1 MLNIRREEHT
11 PCHVDNF
18 LNLMCSRSSI
28 DTFTQIS
35 QPLHSLFISIRNN
48 HFMRCD
54 LHVHSIA
61 SGMCNTP
68 GLNKLCRESYNDP
81 GEVYSWLKQRGMA
94 IVTLTDHDSIDAAEA
109 LRSKPDFFVSEEVTV
124 KLPTGTEMHM
134 GVYGITE
141 RDHIEIQRR
150 RRDFVSLLMYLTER
164 KLFFSVNHVFSGLT
178 GRREEVDFSWFASYV
193 PAFETRNGQMWP
205 EANASAARL
214 AAKLGKIAI
223 AGSDSHA
230 PAGIGRTYTEV
241 PGARTVDEFFAGL
254 RATRGQI
261 HGDHGNCTKLLGDV
275 YSIVGSLFDE
285 KPWTIAL
292 SPLALLVPAFVA
304 GHWLNEI
311 RFCKKWAALQENGKK
326 RHRMLWDVDAN
337 LEANWAS

>member
-1 MLNIRREEHT
+1 
-11 PCHVDNF
+11 
-18 LNLMCSRSSI
+18 
-28 DTFTQIS
+28 
-35 QPLHSLFISIRNN
+35 
-48 HFMRCD
+48 MRCD
-54 LHVHSIA
+54 LHVHSIH
-61 SGMCNTP
+61 SGMCDTP
-68 GLNKLCRESYNDP
+68 GLNRLCRESYNDP
-81 GEVYSWLKQRGMA
+81 SLVYARLKQRGMA
-94 IVTLTDHDSIDAAEA
+94 IITLTDHDSIDAAEA
-109 LRSKPDFFVSEEVTV
+109 LRGKPDFFISEEVTV
-124 KLPTGTEMHM
+124 NLPTGTQMHM
-134 GVYGITE
+134 GVYGINE
-141 RDHIEIQRR
+141 RDHTEIQRR
-150 RRDFVSLLMYLTER
+150 RKDYVSLLMYLTER
-164 KLFFSVNHVFSGLT
+164 KIFFSVNHVFSGLT
-178 GRREEVDFSWFASYV
+178 GRREEEDFSWFASYV

-254 RATRGQI
+254 RTGRGQI
-261 HGDHGNCTKLLGDV
+261 HGDHGTCTKLLGDV
-275 YSIVGSLFDE
+275 YHIIGSLFGE

-311 RFCKKWAALQENGKK
+311 RFCKKWTARQENGKQ
-326 RHRMLWDVDAN
+326 RHRMLWDVDAD